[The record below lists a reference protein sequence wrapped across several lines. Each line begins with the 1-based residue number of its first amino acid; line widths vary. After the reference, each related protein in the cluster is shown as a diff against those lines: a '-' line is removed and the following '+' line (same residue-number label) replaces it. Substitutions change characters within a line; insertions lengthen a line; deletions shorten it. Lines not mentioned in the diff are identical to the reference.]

1 MYIIG
6 ISAFYHDSSVCLF
19 RDNQLIFA
27 CEEEK
32 FTGIKHDDSFPKM
45 ALEYIYKY
53 YKITPKNLQAVCY
66 YENPQLKYQRVME
79 NIKPQLFKNPLY
91 SLKSYLKIRNNVKEI
106 DKRLKEI
113 CPTVFYST
121 HHEAHQ
127 YYAHY
132 TSHFEESTCLSV
144 DGVGEIDTVSLG
156 VADYNGIK
164 YGSVAKYPH
173 SMGLYYSA
181 MTSYLGFRPNEGE
194 YKVMGLASYGDPQK
208 YIKEVRNLISFKSG
222 KLVCNMDVFCWN
234 KTDKSMF
241 NEKLAELLSVPQRL
255 PEEKLEQT
263 HKDLAAA
270 VQLRYEEVLFEIIKS
285 IRHVSK
291 SPNLTLS
298 GGCAYNGTANGKI
311 IDKSHFTHL
320 WIPPAPSDAG
330 SAIGAVVHYLV
341 KERKV
346 KSKITRNP
354 FLGPEYLYNDTLNAI
369 SGSKFKVYKNEQ
381 QLREYIAK
389 QLNDG
394 KVVGWFQGHIEFGS
408 RALGNRSILAN
419 PTIDGMKDRINKV
432 IKKREGFRPF
442 APMVTKEKQEI
453 YFEMTDDVPYMN
465 QVVKVKE
472 EYRNI
477 LKAVTHVD
485 GTARVQTVYRYTA
498 IHDLLKE
505 FEKVSGYPILLNT
518 SFNVKDKTMVL
529 TPKDAVDTFYDTDM
543 DLLVIGNYVI
553 YKTK

>member
-1 MYIIG
+1 
-6 ISAFYHDSSVCLF
+6 
-19 RDNQLIFA
+19 
-27 CEEEK
+27 
-32 FTGIKHDDSFPKM
+32 
-45 ALEYIYKY
+45 
-53 YKITPKNLQAVCY
+53 
-66 YENPQLKYQRVME
+66 
-79 NIKPQLFKNPLY
+79 
-91 SLKSYLKIRNNVKEI
+91 
-106 DKRLKEI
+106 
-113 CPTVFYST
+113 
-121 HHEAHQ
+121 
-127 YYAHY
+127 
-132 TSHFEESTCLSV
+132 
-144 DGVGEIDTVSLG
+144 
-156 VADYNGIK
+156 
-164 YGSVAKYPH
+164 
-173 SMGLYYSA
+173 
-181 MTSYLGFRPNEGE
+181 
-194 YKVMGLASYGDPQK
+194 
-208 YIKEVRNLISFKSG
+208 
-222 KLVCNMDVFCWN
+222 MDVFCWN

-241 NEKLAELLSVPQRL
+241 NEKLAEQLSVPQRL
-255 PEEKLEQT
+255 PEETLEQT

-270 VQLRYEEVLFEIIKS
+270 VQLRYEEVLFEIMKS
-285 IRHVSK
+285 IKPVSK

-311 IDKSHFTHL
+311 IDKTHFTHL

-346 KSKITRNP
+346 RSKITRNP
-354 FLGPEYLYNDTLNAI
+354 FLGPEYLYNDTLKAI
-369 SGSKFKVYKNEQ
+369 SGSNFKVYKNEQ
-381 QLREYIAK
+381 QLREYVAK

-442 APMVTKEKQEI
+442 APMVIKEKQNQF
-453 YFEMTDDVPYMN
+453 FEMTDDVPYMN

-472 EYRNI
+472 EYRTI

-485 GTARVQTVYRYTA
+485 GTARVQTVYRHTA

-543 DLLVIGNYVI
+543 DLLVIGNYLI